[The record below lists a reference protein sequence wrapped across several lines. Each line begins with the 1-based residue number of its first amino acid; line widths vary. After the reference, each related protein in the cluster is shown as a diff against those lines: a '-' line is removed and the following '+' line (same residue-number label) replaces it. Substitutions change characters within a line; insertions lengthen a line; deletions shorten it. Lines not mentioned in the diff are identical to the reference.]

1 MITGDRELLIYL
13 GALPDRLKNNL
24 SREIVLIMAELKD
37 YVKTKK
43 LSGQALNIKS
53 GTLINSVADSV
64 QSNLDTIIGMVEANG
79 ISPKGFD
86 YGQLH
91 ENNLG
96 RYKDNK
102 DHSFMA
108 PTLAEIESMIID
120 RINEAVKVA
129 IYG

>member
-1 MITGDRELLIYL
+1 MIAGARELNLYL
-13 GALPDRLKNNL
+13 GALPEKLKENV
-24 SREIVLIMAELKD
+24 SREIALIMSELKN

-64 QSNLDTIIGMVEANG
+64 QSNRDVILGTVVANG
-79 ISPKGFD
+79 ISPKGYD
-86 YGQLH
+86 YGFLH

-96 RYKDNK
+96 RYKDGK

-108 PTLAEIESMIID
+108 PTLAENEATIVAK
-120 RINEAVKVA
+120 INEAVKVA